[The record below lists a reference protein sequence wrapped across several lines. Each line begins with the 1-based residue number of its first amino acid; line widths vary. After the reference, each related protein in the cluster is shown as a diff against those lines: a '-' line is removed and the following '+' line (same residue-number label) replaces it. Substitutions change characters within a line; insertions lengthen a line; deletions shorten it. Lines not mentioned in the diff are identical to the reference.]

1 MCKRFKTCDLD
12 YIDYIILFCSRFEEK
27 QTDVY
32 MYINPHE
39 EEDARGQSSSDYKVH
54 FYAYDKRS
62 TLAQSGFS
70 RTHRISNICPYHS
83 SLMLIQLR

>member
-1 MCKRFKTCDLD
+1 
-12 YIDYIILFCSRFEEK
+12 
-27 QTDVY
+27 

-62 TLAQSGFS
+62 TLLRS
-70 RTHRISNICPYHS
+70 RVFQEHTELAIFAPTIPV
-83 SLMLIQLR
+83 